1 MVLLSS
7 LVVLFAIASM
17 VAIAPGAF
25 ADHHMQTVTNA
36 PGSST
41 PGCEDTADGCFIPS
55 PVTIPMGGTVTWE
68 NNDTAAHTATG
79 GSATEGPSG
88 VFDSSLIM
96 AGSSFSHTFDAA
108 GTFDYFCMVHP
119 WMAGTVIVE
128 DAAAAAADAAAADA
142 AAAEAAAAEAAAAE
156 AAAADAAAAAAA
168 AEAAA
173 AEAAAAEAAA
183 AEAAADAAAADAAA
197 ADAAAEAA
205 AAEAAAADA
214 AAADAAAAD
223 AAAEAAAAD
232 AAAADAAAAEAAAAD
247 AAAAEAAAADAA
259 AAEAAAAKAEY
270 KVNNPPID
278 FTDTLSYSI
287 SSGSVL
293 SIISNSDDA
302 TLVVA
307 IDTSDDG
314 ELSINLDN
322 DNITAFDD
330 GSYFVLVNNEEVEF
344 SQDGNDLTIPY
355 EAGTEKIEIVASA
368 VVPEFGTIA
377 MIVLAVAIVSI
388 IVLTTKTRTTLIPK
402 L

>member
-1 MVLLSS
+1 MNMVLLSS

-41 PGCEDTADGCFIPS
+41 PGCEETADGCFIPS

-96 AGSSFSHTFDAA
+96 AGSSFSHTFEDA

-128 DAAAAAADAAAADA
+128 DAAAAAAEAAAADA

-156 AAAADAAAAAAA
+156 AAAA
-168 AEAAA
+168 EARDPAV
-173 AEAAAAEAAA
+173 
-183 AEAAADAAAADAAA
+183 DL
-197 ADAAAEAA
+197 
-205 AAEAAAADA
+205 
-214 AAADAAAAD
+214 
-223 AAAEAAAAD
+223 
-232 AAAADAAAAEAAAAD
+232 
-247 AAAAEAAAADAA
+247 
-259 AAEAAAAKAEY
+259 
-270 KVNNPPID
+270 V
-278 FTDTLSYSI
+278 DTLNYSI
-287 SSGSVL
+287 SSGSVS
-293 SIISNSDDA
+293 SIMTNSDDA

-314 ELSINLDN
+314 ELSINLDS
-322 DNITAFDD
+322 DYITAFDD
-330 GSYFVLVNNEEVEF
+330 GSYFVLVNGEEVWF

-355 EAGTEKIEIVASA
+355 ESGTEKIEIVGSV

-388 IVLTTKTRTTLIPK
+388 IVLTTKTRATLIPK

>member
-1 MVLLSS
+1 MNMVLLSS

-25 ADHHMQTVTNA
+25 AMHHEATVTNA

-55 PVTIPMGGTVTWE
+55 PVTINVGGIVTWE

-128 DAAAAAADAAAADA
+128 DPAAAADAAAADA

-156 AAAADAAAAAAA
+156 AAAA
-168 AEAAA
+168 EAAA
-173 AEAAAAEAAA
+173 AEAAAAESLAA
-183 AEAAADAAAADAAA
+183 AEASAAESLAAAE
-197 ADAAAEAA
+197 AAAEAA
-205 AAEAAAADA
+205 AAMAAPAIDAADYISA
-214 AAADAAAAD
+214 SGASITSITANADDDSVIIVID
-223 AAAEAAAAD
+223 A
-232 AAAADAAAAEAAAAD
+232 
-247 AAAAEAAAADAA
+247 
-259 AAEAAAAKAEY
+259 
-270 KVNNPPID
+270 V
-278 FTDTLSYSI
+278 
-287 SSGSVL
+287 
-293 SIISNSDDA
+293 
-302 TLVVA
+302 
-307 IDTSDDG
+307 DDG
-314 ELSINLDN
+314 ELNVILSDKVIK
-322 DNITAFDD
+322 AFDD

-344 SQDGNDLTIPY
+344 SQTGNNLIIPY
-355 EAGTEKIEIVASA
+355 EAGNDTIEIVGSYAI
-368 VVPEFGTIA
+368 PEFGTIA

-388 IVLTTKTRTTLIPK
+388 IVITTKTRTSLIPK

>member
-1 MVLLSS
+1 MYKPLILIVLLLSS
-7 LVVLFAIASM
+7 SFGVLDVSSIDITAEEEGTPRQMAINYIPFKE
-17 VAIAPGAF
+17 IATIWIDRVGYEGIDKIKKSYSLLSKDKKDFQIPDSLEAKILDETRIATIVYTNTEKCAAGVIDATCIIINIPYLKLEKEII
-25 ADHHMQTVTNA
+25 DSYQTVTYA

-96 AGSSFSHTFDAA
+96 AGSSFSHTFEDA

-128 DAAAAAADAAAADA
+128 DAAAAAA
-142 AAAEAAAAEAAAAE
+142 EAAAAAVARDPAV
-156 AAAADAAAAAAA
+156 DL
-168 AEAAA
+168 
-173 AEAAAAEAAA
+173 
-183 AEAAADAAAADAAA
+183 
-197 ADAAAEAA
+197 
-205 AAEAAAADA
+205 
-214 AAADAAAAD
+214 
-223 AAAEAAAAD
+223 
-232 AAAADAAAAEAAAAD
+232 
-247 AAAAEAAAADAA
+247 
-259 AAEAAAAKAEY
+259 
-270 KVNNPPID
+270 V
-278 FTDTLSYSI
+278 DTLNYSI
-287 SSGSVL
+287 SSGSVS
-293 SIISNSDDA
+293 SIMTNSDDA

-314 ELSINLDN
+314 ELSINLDS
-322 DNITAFDD
+322 DYITAFDD
-330 GSYFVLVNNEEVEF
+330 GSYFVLVNGEEVWF
-344 SQDGNDLTIPY
+344 SQDGYDLTIPY
-355 EAGTEKIEIVASA
+355 ESGTEKIEIVGSV

-388 IVLTTKTRTTLIPK
+388 IVLTTKTRATLIPK

>member
-1 MVLLSS
+1 MNMVLLSS

-17 VAIAPGAF
+17 VAITPGAF

-41 PGCEDTADGCFIPS
+41 PGCEETADGCFIPN

-96 AGSSFSHTFDAA
+96 AGSSFSHTFEDA

-119 WMAGTVIVE
+119 WMVGSVIVE
-128 DAAAAAADAAAADA
+128 DAAAAAAEAAEAAAAE
-142 AAAEAAAAEAAAAE
+142 AAEAAAAEAAAAE
-156 AAAADAAAAAAA
+156 AAEAAAAEAAEAAA

-183 AEAAADAAAADAAA
+183 AEAAAAEA
-197 ADAAAEAA
+197 AAAEAA
-205 AAEAAAADA
+205 AAEAAAAVVTRDPA
-214 AAADAAAAD
+214 VDL
-223 AAAEAAAAD
+223 
-232 AAAADAAAAEAAAAD
+232 
-247 AAAAEAAAADAA
+247 
-259 AAEAAAAKAEY
+259 
-270 KVNNPPID
+270 VG
-278 FTDTLSYSI
+278 TLNYSI
-287 SSGSVL
+287 SSGSVS
-293 SIISNSDDA
+293 SIMTNSDDA

-314 ELSINLDN
+314 ELSINLDS
-322 DNITAFDD
+322 DYITAFDD
-330 GSYFVLVNNEEVEF
+330 GSYFVLVNGEEVWF

-355 EAGTEKIEIVASA
+355 ESGTEKIEIVGSV